1 MRDFELTLSGSN
13 LTCLETTEKTA
24 AEALP
29 TVKGVTL
36 PKNTLYDISTK
47 TLEYFTDK
55 GVLSSSIACKTPKME
70 KDSKRELLDNNT
82 VVDPLD
88 FFDVT
93 KTGTCATLGT
103 TEKENIFK
111 NLMSK
116 ELDNKLTRPNTI
128 RVLKDATKMIYEY
141 YTIEDNKDGTFTAEK
156 DEELTTAA
164 NNAMEKMKD
173 DFLIID
179 QINTTSLKLWEK
191 VTKKEKDLSI
201 NSGLGGIGICNV
213 SAEQITKFVESDEKT
228 RMISASIGKDEST
241 EDLTTNKIEFLPKD
255 QVITFSVKKDKVD
268 LKNTSTTIATENYN
282 LEYNADDKTLIF
294 KKGKA
299 KK

>member
-1 MRDFELTLSGSN
+1 MVFVALDHAH
-13 LTCLETTEKTA
+13 TT
-24 AEALP
+24 
-29 TVKGVTL
+29 VQVGV
-36 PKNTLYDISTK
+36 
-47 TLEYFTDK
+47 
-55 GVLSSSIACKTPKME
+55 C
-70 KDSKRELLDNNT
+70 
-82 VVDPLD
+82 PL
-88 FFDVT
+88 
-93 KTGTCATLGT
+93 GIIG
-103 TEKENIFK
+103 
-111 NLMSK
+111 
-116 ELDNKLTRPNTI
+116 KLAHQP
-128 RVLKDATKMIYEY
+128 VCFQV
-141 YTIEDNKDGTFTAEK
+141 GF
-156 DEELTTAA
+156 
-164 NNAMEKMKD
+164 
-173 DFLIID
+173 ID